1 VRQLKLEKE
10 GRLGMLHGARAERR
24 CARDAAASI
33 ERRLARN
40 LARAEAALG
49 AATLQ
54 GEVRR
59 EVRTFHNNNNNNNSN
74 NILAARS
81 SPPMAIPAPIELLSF
96 SGVLAIYAHSFFVFM
111 AW

>member
-59 EVRTFHNNNNNNNSN
+59 EVRTFHNNNNNSN